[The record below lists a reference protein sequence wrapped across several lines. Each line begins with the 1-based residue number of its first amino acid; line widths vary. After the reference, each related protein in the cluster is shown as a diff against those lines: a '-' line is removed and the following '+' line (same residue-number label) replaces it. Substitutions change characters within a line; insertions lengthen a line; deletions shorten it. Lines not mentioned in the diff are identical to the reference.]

1 MWTAFTMLAAFVV
14 GAAGGRWYQSREND
28 RYERDRA
35 GLTVLKE
42 RLNEAVRVAA
52 RQPATVKRA
61 AAFEAAQASLN
72 NAWRTPTN
80 AVAVYSAKADVAAAC
95 DKAGVADK
103 S

>member
-1 MWTAFTMLAAFVV
+1 MWTALTVLAAFVV

-42 RLNEAVRVAA
+42 QLDEAVRVAEK
-52 RQPATVKRA
+52 QPATVKRA

-72 NAWRTPTN
+72 KAWRNPTN
-80 AVAVYSAKADVAAAC
+80 AVAVYSATADVAAAC
-95 DKAGVADK
+95 NKAGSADK
-103 S
+103 

>member
-1 MWTAFTMLAAFVV
+1 MWTALTILAAFVV

-42 RLNEAVRVAA
+42 QLHEAVRVAEK
-52 RQPATVKRA
+52 QPATVKRA

-72 NAWRTPTN
+72 KAWRNPTN
-80 AVAVYSAKADVAAAC
+80 AVAVYSATADVNAAC
-95 DKAGVADK
+95 NKAGTADK
-103 S
+103 